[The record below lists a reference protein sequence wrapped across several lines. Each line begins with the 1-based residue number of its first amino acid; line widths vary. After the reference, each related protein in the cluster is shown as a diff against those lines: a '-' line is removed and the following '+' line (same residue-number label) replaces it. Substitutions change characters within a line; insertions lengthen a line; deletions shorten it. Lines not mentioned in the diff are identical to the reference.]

1 MMMKLIVLVVS
12 YLQTIQCMNGGRGGI
27 THELLAASKG
37 KNAARIAE
45 APSFKEGDINLY
57 FTTVRAFTR
66 PAPGS
71 YKDKLDLTIAKPK
84 DDQEG
89 SSEKFVLDTYWPA
102 VQAKLLWED
111 FNVIATDLLN
121 VKKTLEIEMSKR
133 AWFQQKSI
141 SSRNLNKALLKHATE
156 LEYILSRLEE
166 HIENSFHLWAKN
178 NKFPDPK
185 IFAKERFFT
194 SSSSFPSLNS
204 FRLKMHPD
212 LVIKNFPRGKLQ
224 TLSVDLRYAY
234 SDFKDHKN
242 QHVMTLRRIYLLT
255 LDQVYKYDL
264 IDDKMFKYLHKGW
277 CSSDISP
284 THINMFHHF
293 YHFEKEPENSI
304 FKISNIILKG
314 WHLSPFLNQAKVLE
328 KNFNMGLSYHIVLEY
343 SRNYKANTLDSF
355 EDLVEK
361 TVKSLFKDDAL
372 IKTLEYTEKNRYGV
386 DYRKHETAKDGVIM
400 LIDILNSPDVW
411 SKEWQ
416 TNEALRIVGEIIQFV
431 DEHGLETEGMSPI
444 KDRFDATVR
453 NKLELIACRNQDLLE
468 LENIYRYLKN
478 EFPLSN
484 KIGISRIPPL
494 EELKLIENWLRKYH
508 KADFERMDVNMEV
521 SKKEIEVR
529 VQFLEDEMN
538 KLRKKY
544 SESGTSLVFESVPR
558 ITLQSKKGKNPFSV

>member
-1 MMMKLIVLVVS
+1 
-12 YLQTIQCMNGGRGGI
+12 MNGGRGGI

-37 KNAARIAE
+37 KNAAQIAE
-45 APSFKEGDINLY
+45 APSFTEGDVNLY

-121 VKKTLEIEMSKR
+121 VKKTLE
-133 AWFQQKSI
+133 
-141 SSRNLNKALLKHATE
+141 
-156 LEYILSRLEE
+156 
-166 HIENSFHLWAKN
+166 
-178 NKFPDPK
+178 
-185 IFAKERFFT
+185 
-194 SSSSFPSLNS
+194 
-204 FRLKMHPD
+204 
-212 LVIKNFPRGKLQ
+212 
-224 TLSVDLRYAY
+224 
-234 SDFKDHKN
+234 
-242 QHVMTLRRIYLLT
+242 
-255 LDQVYKYDL
+255 
-264 IDDKMFKYLHKGW
+264 
-277 CSSDISP
+277 
-284 THINMFHHF
+284 
-293 YHFEKEPENSI
+293 
-304 FKISNIILKG
+304 
-314 WHLSPFLNQAKVLE
+314 
-328 KNFNMGLSYHIVLEY
+328 
-343 SRNYKANTLDSF
+343 ANTLDSF

-484 KIGISRIPPL
+484 KIGTSRIPPL
-494 EELKLIENWLRKYH
+494 EELKLIENQLRKYH

-538 KLRKKY
+538 KLRKNVKY
-544 SESGTSLVFESVPR
+544 LEHLGLDLSQSE
-558 ITLQSKKGKNPFSV
+558 I

>member
-1 MMMKLIVLVVS
+1 
-12 YLQTIQCMNGGRGGI
+12 
-27 THELLAASKG
+27 
-37 KNAARIAE
+37 
-45 APSFKEGDINLY
+45 
-57 FTTVRAFTR
+57 
-66 PAPGS
+66 
-71 YKDKLDLTIAKPK
+71 
-84 DDQEG
+84 
-89 SSEKFVLDTYWPA
+89 
-102 VQAKLLWED
+102 
-111 FNVIATDLLN
+111 
-121 VKKTLEIEMSKR
+121 
-133 AWFQQKSI
+133 
-141 SSRNLNKALLKHATE
+141 
-156 LEYILSRLEE
+156 
-166 HIENSFHLWAKN
+166 
-178 NKFPDPK
+178 
-185 IFAKERFFT
+185 
-194 SSSSFPSLNS
+194 
-204 FRLKMHPD
+204 
-212 LVIKNFPRGKLQ
+212 
-224 TLSVDLRYAY
+224 
-234 SDFKDHKN
+234 
-242 QHVMTLRRIYLLT
+242 
-255 LDQVYKYDL
+255 
-264 IDDKMFKYLHKGW
+264 
-277 CSSDISP
+277 
-284 THINMFHHF
+284 MFHHF

-314 WHLSPFLNQAKVLE
+314 WHLSPFLNQSKVLE
-328 KNFNMGLSYHIVLEY
+328 KDFNMGLSYRIVLEY
-343 SRNYKANTLDSF
+343 ARNYKANTLDSF

-361 TVKSLFKDDAL
+361 TVKSLLKDDTL

-400 LIDILNSPDVW
+400 LIDILKSPDVW

-484 KIGISRIPPL
+484 KVGISRIPPL